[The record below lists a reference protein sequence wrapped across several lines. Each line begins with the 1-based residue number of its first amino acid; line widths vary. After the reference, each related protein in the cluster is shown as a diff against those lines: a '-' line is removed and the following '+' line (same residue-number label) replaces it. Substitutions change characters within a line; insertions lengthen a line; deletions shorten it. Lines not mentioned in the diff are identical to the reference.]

1 MISDVYT
8 YKPEDHTSATKPQYI
23 KTVSHAMF
31 KFCEH
36 SINFHIRVVL
46 QCCLLCKI
54 LHSLFNIWSLVW
66 HKINVSCVCGTVW
79 WELPFA
85 FLTFF
90 SGSSCIHSF
99 MVIRKYKNQ
108 LTLKWKKNSF
118 PKESPKGHII
128 KNHYLMK
135 INTLCKAIW
144 WFSFS
149 FSKTVQVFLCL
160 PFLLKYILQ
169 ITNCSCMIISSLT

>member
-1 MISDVYT
+1 MISDIFT

-23 KTVSHAMF
+23 KSVSHAMF

-36 SINFHIRVVL
+36 SINFHIHVAL

-66 HKINVSCVCGTVW
+66 YKINVSCVCGTVW

-90 SGSSCIHSF
+90 SASSCIHSVVSYTNSF
-99 MVIRKYKNQ
+99 MDIRKYKNQ
-108 LTLKWKKNSF
+108 LTLKWKKKFFSKGITKGAYN
-118 PKESPKGHII
+118 KESLPNEDK
-128 KNHYLMK
+128 YPLQSYM
-135 INTLCKAIW
+135 
-144 WFSFS
+144 
-149 FSKTVQVFLCL
+149 VVFI
-160 PFLLKYILQ
+160 FI
-169 ITNCSCMIISSLT
+169 